1 MSKENNK
8 IQVDI
13 DTLKKQNVNDLL
25 SIKELYKRIEE
36 LGEKITQVKYID
48 NTLVKKLK
56 KEYGNLKKII
66 LDENIQVQLDNKIDE
81 FNIKLTNNIE
91 TINSQLD
98 NNTIKVADVYNRELN
113 IFTLDNN
120 LNTAIERITDKNITY
135 FIPDGDYTI
144 NTINIKDEIKIK
156 VSKNAIFR
164 PISDDITMLKV
175 GNRVSFVGGNF
186 ITPASYNGTIIGLG
200 ENSVENSYIETTII
214 GSYNGTALDISCLNG
229 KYAVFN
235 KFKLDIRNT
244 LYGIK
249 LFSDGKGFVNSND
262 FNCKIWGCA
271 TLISVIKSDANNFKF
286 VGQSGYKIPDQD
298 CYGIYCDNSQYNL
311 FDGFIYDVG
320 SSASGKQLTNIYCY
334 FTETTYDNTLTTIPQ
349 NNIGLNLKKLCINK
363 GLNNIGNSIDIR
375 GVYYPPCKTES
386 HFTSEIIGDQDNILA
401 YAHKNDM
408 FTITEKHK
416 GTFFVK
422 NANYSG
428 TAWFEPNK
436 MVTALYQ
443 NTQGDTSASLEYT
456 IAINKKINLKCF
468 GLQFTGNNTCD
479 IDLLLYNDTRLVAT
493 LTSTKKINMRSSW
506 NSIVHFSITSD
517 NNIATGTYNKIVVRF
532 YNITGNLFITN
543 MYASS
548 KNFTGNT
555 FLTREGGDVY
565 GNITFVDGG
574 IVMLTPDKS
583 KKYVLTIDNSGA
595 LTTTLLE

>member
-1 MSKENNK
+1 MPKENNK
-8 IQVDI
+8 MQVDI

-48 NTLVKKLK
+48 NTLVKKIK
-56 KEYGNLKKII
+56 KEYENLKKII
-66 LDENIQVQLDNKIDE
+66 LDENVQVQLVKKIDD
-81 FNIKLTNNIE
+81 FNLKLTHDIE
-91 TINSQLD
+91 TINSQMD

-120 LNTAIERITDKNITY
+120 LNTAIERITDKDITY

-144 NTINIKDEIKIK
+144 NTINIKDDIKIK

-164 PISDDITMLKV
+164 PISDDITMLEV

-186 ITPASYNGTIIGLG
+186 ITPASYSGTIIGLG

-214 GSYNGTALDISCLNG
+214 GSYNGTALDINCLNG

-271 TLISVIKSDANNFKF
+271 TLISVTKSDANNFKF
-286 VGQSGYKIPDQD
+286 IGQSGYKIPNQD

-320 SSASGKQLTNIYCY
+320 SSASGKKLTNIYCY

-363 GLNNIGNSIDIR
+363 GLNNIGNSLDIR
-375 GVYYPPCKTES
+375 GIYYPPCKTEGQY
-386 HFTSEIIGDQDNILA
+386 TSEIIGDQDNILA

-408 FTITEKHK
+408 FTITSNHK
-416 GTFFVK
+416 GTFFV
-422 NANYSG
+422 NNGTYSG
-428 TAWFEPNK
+428 NAWFEPNK

-443 NTQGDTSASLEYT
+443 NTQGDTTASLEYT
-456 IAINKKINLKCF
+456 ITINKKINLKCF

-479 IDLLLYNDTRLVAT
+479 IDLLLYNDTKLVAT
-493 LTSTKKINMRSSW
+493 LTSTKKVNMRSSW
-506 NSIVHFSITSD
+506 NSNVHFSITSD
-517 NNIATGTYNKIVVRF
+517 NNIATGVYNKIVVRF

-555 FLTREGGDVY
+555 FLPREGGDVY
-565 GNITFVDGG
+565 GNITFVDGS

-595 LTTTLLE
+595 LSTTLLE